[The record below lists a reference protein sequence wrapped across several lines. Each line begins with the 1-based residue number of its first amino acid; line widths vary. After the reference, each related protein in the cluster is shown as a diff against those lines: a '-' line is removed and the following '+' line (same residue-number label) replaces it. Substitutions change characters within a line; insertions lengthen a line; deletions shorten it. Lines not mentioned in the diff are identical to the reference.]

1 MESWCAKI
9 LGCINKGGVHKF
21 LVHLLQGFDT
31 DWHLCYP
38 CQLNNDVKDD
48 TTLVIMTCHLM
59 ADDVLYCHTANDWHL
74 CGRWFHVLQF

>member
-1 MESWCAKI
+1 V
-9 LGCINKGGVHKF
+9 CINKGGVPKF

-48 TTLVIMTCHLM
+48 MMLM
-59 ADDVLYCHTANDWHL
+59 
-74 CGRWFHVLQF
+74 